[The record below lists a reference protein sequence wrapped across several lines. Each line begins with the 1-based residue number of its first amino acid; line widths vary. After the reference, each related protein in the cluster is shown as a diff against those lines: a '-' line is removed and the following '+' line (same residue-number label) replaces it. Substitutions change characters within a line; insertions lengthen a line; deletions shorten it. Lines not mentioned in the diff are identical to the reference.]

1 MIKLQKYTPEIYYKE
16 SRDFQFIGRLYD
28 LVLNAVK
35 TDIDLLYY
43 LPVSVN
49 SDEKLL
55 ELLSLTFGFKPKRQ
69 YNARQLKAVCSVLS
83 EIIRNKGSI
92 KALKI
97 ACEAL
102 FNAMDIEQEL
112 NYDFTAG
119 KDKTELNLYISE
131 EFEDIN
137 ILYDLLNYVLP
148 AGITCNI
155 IKELHISS
163 SSHTEL
169 GITNTVSFGSIDN
182 NSFAQMPRLSST
194 ENTNI
199 ATGILSTSDAIKA
212 LIEEKENDTLKT
224 KPGFSINSE
233 IIKLEETKKNG

>member
-1 MIKLQKYTPEIYYKE
+1 MIKLQNYTPEIYYKE

-35 TDIDLLYY
+35 TDVDLLYY

-102 FNAMDIEQEL
+102 FNAMDIDQEL
-112 NYDFTAG
+112 DYDFTEG

-131 EFEDIN
+131 DFEDVN

-155 IKELHISS
+155 IKELHLSS
-163 SSHTEL
+163 SSFTEL
-169 GITNTVSFGSIDN
+169 GITNTASWDYIDN
-182 NSFAQMPRLSST
+182 NSFAQMPRLSSAK
-194 ENTNI
+194 NTDI
-199 ATGILSTSDAIKA
+199 KTGVLSTSDAIKA
-212 LIEEKENDTLKT
+212 LIEEKENGKPKT

-233 IIKLEETKKNG
+233 IIKLEETK

>member
-1 MIKLQKYTPEIYYKE
+1 MIKLQNYTPEIYYKE

-35 TDIDLLYY
+35 TDVDLLYY

-102 FNAMDIEQEL
+102 FNAMDIDQEL
-112 NYDFTAG
+112 DYDFTEG

-131 EFEDIN
+131 DFEDVN

-155 IKELHISS
+155 IKELHLSS
-163 SSHTEL
+163 SSFTEL
-169 GITNTVSFGSIDN
+169 GITNTASWDYIDN
-182 NSFAQMPRLSST
+182 NSFAQMPRLSSA
-194 ENTNI
+194 ENTDI
-199 ATGILSTSDAIKA
+199 KTGVLSTSDAIKA
-212 LIEEKENDTLKT
+212 LIEEKENGKPKT

-233 IIKLEETKKNG
+233 IIKLEETK